1 MLINEPVPHKR
12 FFFSAVRLS
21 AYLSDYLSAV
31 DVVGLMQSNGDKETV
46 TFHMHVIRSNI
57 RVWSC
62 FVQVGASSMHDSMI
76 LYGMFSM
83 DPYLDTS

>member
-1 MLINEPVPHKR
+1 MPITCPQ
-12 FFFSAVRLS
+12 
-21 AYLSDYLSAV
+21 
-31 DVVGLMQSNGDKETV
+31 LMSLASCKALNGDKETV

-62 FVQVGASSMHDSMI
+62 FVQVGAFSMHDSMI

-83 DPYLDTS
+83 DLYLDTS

>member
-1 MLINEPVPHKR
+1 MNLFLTNV